1 MEEVKIK
8 QKITLA
14 FYGDGNVGKT
24 SIIQVYDNGIF
35 SIEQLQT
42 VGSNSIR
49 KTIYINDN
57 KTIVTIYDTAGQAQF
72 KNINVNLLNKA
83 EGVILVY
90 AVNDLKSFQSVKETR
105 DNLIKAHSKIM
116 FMVLVGNK
124 NDLDPSEREVTTQ
137 QGKDLAKELGIP
149 FFETSAKLGTNL
161 ENMFK
166 RIISDIY
173 KNKFNESVKK
183 WTYDKPTESKII
195 TDEDNKKEPFVLEP
209 IEVKKDSFCKKIC
222 GCLFK

>member
-83 EGVILVY
+83 EGIILVY

-105 DNLIKAHSKIM
+105 DNLIKAHSKNM

-183 WTYDKPTESKII
+183 WTYDKPTDSKII